1 VTAAAS
7 GNVHKSLIFIWRNW
21 ISVVWHEITETES
34 VRGLCMVTM

>member
-21 ISVVWHEITETES
+21 ISVVWH
-34 VRGLCMVTM
+34 